1 MIYPKF
7 CGWNSG
13 SSNSVSSQFKG
24 LILADVRFCVAVLP
38 ATLPLKVMP
47 AVVTRSVGWELT
59 GQQHRDSL
67 LPKRGSS
74 MASSSQ
80 GRQCYGLFFPRE
92 AVLWPLLPKGGN
104 AMASSSQGRQCY
116 GLVFPREA
124 MLWPLLPKGG
134 DARTSRLLKGGNAG
148 RNLIPVRN

>member
-92 AVLWPLLPKGGN
+92 ETLWPLLPKGGN
-104 AMASSSQGRQCY
+104 AMASSSQGRRRQGFSASQGRQCRAE
-116 GLVFPREA
+116 FNSCS
-124 MLWPLLPKGG
+124 K
-134 DARTSRLLKGGNAG
+134 LKATCSVY
-148 RNLIPVRN
+148 LATAQDVM